1 MLLIISLETV
11 RIWRYCFRGWY
22 LIYLLSSYIMQIK
35 RLKFEMNMSKLS
47 ILINHFSERMYDAY
61 HDSRTSTIPRYI
73 VNEQLMLIV
82 VIVVV
87 TYFSTAFI
95 GNNKNQLPFSCSE
108 IRNVCLQKTA
118 FQWKT
123 ILCVSVLL
131 LRSHMRFNF
140 EQSQFKV

>member
-1 MLLIISLETV
+1 MVALELDVIVRLMHPKYKIFAKEIYNHFNETLKIILLIT
-11 RIWRYCFRGWY
+11 YT
-22 LIYLLSSYIMQIK
+22 LIDL
-35 RLKFEMNMSKLS
+35 
-47 ILINHFSERMYDAY
+47 FSERMYDAY
-61 HDSRTSTIPRYI
+61 HDSCMRSIPRYI
-73 VNEQLMLIV
+73 VNEQLMLVV

-87 TYFSTAFI
+87 TYFSSAFI

-108 IRNVCLQKTA
+108 IRNVCLQKIA

>member
-1 MLLIISLETV
+1 MRLITYTLTD
-11 RIWRYCFRGWY
+11 
-22 LIYLLSSYIMQIK
+22 
-35 RLKFEMNMSKLS
+35 
-47 ILINHFSERMYDAY
+47 HFSERMYDAY
-61 HDSRTSTIPRYI
+61 HDSRTNTIPRYI
-73 VNEQLMLIV
+73 VNEQLMLV

-87 TYFSTAFI
+87 TYFSTTFI
-95 GNNKNQLPFSCSE
+95 GNNKNQLPFSCFE
-108 IRNVCLQKTA
+108 IRNVCLQKIA